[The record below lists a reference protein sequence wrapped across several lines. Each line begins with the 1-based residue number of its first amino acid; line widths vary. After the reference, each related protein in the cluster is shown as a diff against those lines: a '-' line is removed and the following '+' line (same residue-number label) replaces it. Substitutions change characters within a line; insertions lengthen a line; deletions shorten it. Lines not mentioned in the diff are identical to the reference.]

1 MIYLWR
7 YLCKPTWKKKSRK
20 VSSGYSRKRRPA
32 KTVTVTVEIIDQ
44 TEKAIE
50 IKNDQ
55 LETAWIPKYW
65 VIEKKVISEHTWEIV
80 IKKQQWE
87 EKFSGKLTERLSPRS
102 NYSEGKQKIDLTP
115 TPTVTATVEIVRQ
128 SDKAILIKNERGE
141 TAWIPKYW
149 VIKKKEI
156 SNNTWQIKIKKQQ
169 WEEKFS
175 GKPEEKLRS
184 RS

>member
-1 MIYLWR
+1 MSLLWR
-7 YLCKPTWKKKSRK
+7 NLGKPTRK
-20 VSSGYSRKRRPA
+20 RKFRKLSSGYSQKRRPA
-32 KTVTVTVEIIDQ
+32 KTVTVTVKIIDQ

-102 NYSEGKQKIDLTP
+102 NYSKGKQKIDLTP
-115 TPTVTATVEIVRQ
+115 TPTVTANVEIIVQ
-128 SDKAILIKNERGE
+128 TEKALRIKNDRGK
-141 TAWIPKYW
+141 TAWIPNIW
-149 VIKKKEI
+149 GIKKKGLF
-156 SNNTWQIKIKKQQ
+156 ND
-169 WEEKFS
+169 
-175 GKPEEKLRS
+175 RA
-184 RS
+184 